1 MLKNLSAI
9 SKNTG
14 YVPFCKY
21 MFSIYVS
28 PDEPDFELPVV
39 QLDNVFPLESTAPGG
54 PLCFF

>member
-1 MLKNLSAI
+1 
-9 SKNTG
+9 
-14 YVPFCKY
+14 

-39 QLDNVFPLESTAPGG
+39 QLDKVFPLESTAPGG